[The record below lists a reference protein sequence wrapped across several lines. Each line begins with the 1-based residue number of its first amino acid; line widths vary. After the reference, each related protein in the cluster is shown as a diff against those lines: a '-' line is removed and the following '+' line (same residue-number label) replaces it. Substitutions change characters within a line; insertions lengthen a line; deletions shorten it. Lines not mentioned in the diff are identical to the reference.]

1 MSYGLNEP
9 TKKDVLQNNQ
19 AKYESAWFYQYPEV
33 CKVETSRQNMFVVF
47 FSYYLEEREPS
58 TNKTDLY
65 VQEVYAVKAT
75 NGYDY
80 YS

>member
-1 MSYGLNEP
+1 MQYDLNEP

-19 AKYESAWFYQYPEV
+19 AKYESALFYQYLV
-33 CKVETSRQNMFVVF
+33 TSKVETSHQNMFVKF
-47 FSYYLEEREPS
+47 FCYCLEEREPS

-65 VQEVYAVKAT
+65 VQEVYSVRAI